1 MNLFSKRMRLMTTQ
15 SQLQLESKMESIVQ
29 KRLTYGCYQ
38 NVLKEAFL
46 VL

>member
-1 MNLFSKRMRLMTTQ
+1 MNLFSERMRLMKRQ
-15 SQLQLESKMESIVQ
+15 IQLQLESKMESFVQ

-38 NVLKEAFL
+38 NVLEEAFL